1 MTDNIAVLA
10 GFTREVW
17 ASCDEC
23 EGPYLIK
30 PDTDLDDR
38 FKAWDMD
45 AQEFVTINGW
55 LWSFEDLDNTPYS
68 QKPWHS
74 HG

>member
-1 MTDNIAVLA
+1 MTDNVAILD

-17 ASCDEC
+17 GEC
-23 EGPYLIK
+23 SQFDGPFLIK

-45 AQEFVTINGW
+45 AQEYVFINGW
-55 LWSFEDLDNTPYS
+55 LWTFEDAAPS
-68 QKPWHS
+68 GS
-74 HG
+74 